1 MTSIVKPYVLANK
14 PLPFGQ
20 LNLELHMWNKEF
32 HDFLSW
38 WEMLEAAG
46 LRPFMTE
53 VSCYSLPPCSTT
65 LILMHCPAKSHLS
78 KLQQREQSRS
88 S

>member
-1 MTSIVKPYVLANK
+1 MTSIVKPFMLANK

-20 LNLELHMWNKEF
+20 LNLEMHVWNKNFEE
-32 HDFLSW
+32 FLSW

-53 VSCYSLPPCSTT
+53 VSHFPFLRRVYTHARAAQPHIP
-65 LILMHCPAKSHLS
+65 
-78 KLQQREQSRS
+78 KL
-88 S
+88 